1 MLFPEKTRGDWDR
14 MHRRMLFTTK
24 NMFRLQT
31 FHIMRDR
38 SHGIVMFGILVHA
51 ISGIES
57 IEYKIW
63 RELSKKNYVRIFKA
77 TSARSLG
84 GGTGG

>member
-1 MLFPEKTRGDWDR
+1 
-14 MHRRMLFTTK
+14 
-24 NMFRLQT
+24 MFRLQT

-63 RELSKKNYVRIFKA
+63 RELSKKNYASLKQLQPVLHGRIFQ
-77 TSARSLG
+77 TSSFPKVLKKVS
-84 GGTGG
+84 